1 MFMKKFYEVPTQ
13 VKFLESE
20 NVVNEPRW
28 LGGIAFENKVICG
41 ECGGIVELNDIADI
55 VELSWV
61 NISEEI
67 LGDEE

>member
-13 VKFLESE
+13 VKFLERE
-20 NVVNEPRW
+20 DVVNEPHW
-28 LGGIAFENKVICG
+28 CGGIAFENKVICG
-41 ECGGIVELNDIADI
+41 ECGSIVELDDIADI
-55 VELSWV
+55 VELPWV

>member
-1 MFMKKFYEVPTQ
+1 MKKFYEVPTQ

-28 LGGIAFENKVICG
+28 LGGIAFEIKVICG

-55 VELSWV
+55 VELPCV